1 MMFRQSS
8 SVIEGGFFMLI
19 EARGIEKA
27 IGEKELFT
35 IPEWHIY
42 EGDRIGIVGQNG
54 SGKTTLLN
62 VLAGKEEPD
71 TGKIQLNGVTS
82 FITQLSDN
90 PLENTLSGGE
100 QTKQQINQALAIQSG
115 ILFADEPT
123 SHLDRD
129 ARQYLE
135 KQLKHFS
142 GAGLVVSHDRAFLN
156 RVCNRIVELE
166 AGTVRFYTGNYDEYT
181 RQKSLERDFAQQEY
195 ENYVR
200 EKKRL
205 KKTME
210 NTRQKSEGIT
220 SAPKRMGPSEAR
232 LHKMGG
238 QSNRKTLDKAVK
250 NYEKRIEHLEVKEKP
265 LELSTVT
272 IHLDKGSEIYNPI
285 LVTGSHV
292 SKKFGHRV
300 LLNDSNF
307 QLLNHSRTA
316 LLGPNGSG
324 KTTLLK
330 MILNEEDSIHLA
342 RNIRFGYFSQSLDL
356 IDESKSIFENV
367 MEKST
372 KEEPF
377 VRMLLARLL
386 FKGEEV
392 FKPVSVLSGGEKNKV
407 SLALLLVSDAN
418 VLVLD
423 EPTNYLDIASMEAIE
438 AALIGYHGTIL
449 FVSHDEQF
457 VKNVATHIWQIKNQ
471 SIQAKEVSNKAV
483 TTIKNEKHK
492 KEQTIVKEELMLLE
506 NRLNAVIARL
516 SLQKANDTFDLLE
529 EEYHQLIQQIQLL
542 KNE

>member
-1 MMFRQSS
+1 
-8 SVIEGGFFMLI
+8 MLI
-19 EARGIEKA
+19 EVKDIQKT

-35 IPEWHIY
+35 IKKWHVY

-54 SGKTTLLN
+54 TGKTTLLRI
-62 VLAGKEEPD
+62 LAGKEVPD
-71 TGKIQLNGVTS
+71 TGTVQLNGMTGFIEQSAKKSPHDTS
-82 FITQLSDN
+82 
-90 PLENTLSGGE
+90 SGGE
-100 QTKQQINQALAIQSG
+100 ETKAQINDALSIQAG

-123 SHLDRD
+123 SHLDTD
-129 ARQYLE
+129 ACHYLE
-135 KQLKHFS
+135 KQLKHFT
-142 GAGLVVSHDRAFLN
+142 GAVLVVSHDRAFLN

-166 AGTVRFYTGNYDEYT
+166 AGKVRFYTGDYDEYA
-181 RQKSLERDFAQQEY
+181 RQKSLKRDFAQQEY
-195 ENYVR
+195 DNYIR

-205 KKTME
+205 KKAME
-210 NTRQKSEGIT
+210 NTRQKSQGIS

-250 NYEKRIEHLEVKEKP
+250 NYEKRIEHLEVKEQPPK
-265 LELSTVT
+265 LSEIT
-272 IHLDKGSEIYNPI
+272 IQLDKGSEIYNPI

-292 SKKFGHRV
+292 SKKFGPRV

-356 IDESKSIFENV
+356 LDESKSIFENV

-372 KEEPF
+372 KEESF

-423 EPTNYLDIASMEAIE
+423 EPTNYLDIASIEAVE

-457 VKNVATHIWQIKNQ
+457 VKNAATHIWQIKNQ
-471 SIQAKEVSNKAV
+471 SIQAKEVRSEAV
-483 TTIKNEKHK
+483 TTIKKEKRK
-492 KEQTIVKEELMLLE
+492 KEQTIVKEKLMVLE

-516 SLQKANDTFDLLE
+516 SLQKSNDTFDILE
-529 EEYHQLIQQIQLL
+529 EEYYQLIRQIQLL
-542 KNE
+542 KKE

>member
-1 MMFRQSS
+1 
-8 SVIEGGFFMLI
+8 MLI